1 MQIRTVLNN
10 TATLTYR
17 GAFAQYESALRG
29 NEPTKAKSA
38 QGLEFEVVTE
48 RRRSRVQRLHNGKEK
63 LEHGRFGHFYLSR
76 RWSDDSDQRRRLN
89 REILAAELSALNE
102 PEQGDPIVAASTLED
117 DCRWWEGQSSAGSD
131 RDEVYP
137 HGAGEHTEDGGAY
150 SQDSGEE
157 EDDNEP
163 KSVFELEML
172 SVNQLHLRPNW
183 CHACGF
189 QDCRCDG
196 TASDW
201 GPVRRTLQC
210 F

>member
-10 TATLTYR
+10 TATLTYK
-17 GAFAQYESALRG
+17 GAFAQYESAVPG
-29 NEPTKAKSA
+29 KEPAKGKSA

-76 RWSDDSDQRRRLN
+76 RWSDDFDQRRRLN

-102 PEQGDPIVAASTLED
+102 PEQGDPIVDALALED
-117 DCRWWEGQSSAGSD
+117 DYRWWEGQSSAGSD
-131 RDEVYP
+131 RDQAYS
-137 HGAGEHTEDGGAY
+137 HGSCEHTEDGGDY
-150 SQDSGEE
+150 SDDSADE
-157 EDDNEP
+157 EDSDEP
-163 KSVFELEML
+163 ESAFELEL
-172 SVNQLHLRPNW
+172 LCVGQLHLRPNW

-196 TASDW
+196 TDSGR